1 MPASD
6 SLILYICEH
15 DVDLNDTDTTVY
27 VFYDHE
33 EGLYYIRGNRVSR
46 KKGQT
51 IVRGKPTAPYSF
63 ACRRAADVVAF
74 LGTVFDHTNHFSVEL
89 TSLTD
94 LPIHSDDITYK
105 LLSKK
110 HKQVAEVVAYDN
122 VAYDKLEFYKYLTLV
137 RAMFNEY
144 YGDEEEEAIET

>member
-15 DVDLNDTDTTVY
+15 DVDLDDTDTTVY

-33 EGLYYIRGNRVSR
+33 EGLYYIRGNRVSL
-46 KKGQT
+46 KKGQA

-63 ACRRAADVVAF
+63 ACRRVADVAAF
-74 LGTVFDHTNHFSVEL
+74 LETVLDDTNHFSVEL
-89 TSLTD
+89 ISLTD
-94 LPIHSDDITYK
+94 LPVNSDDITYK

-110 HKQVAEVVAYDN
+110 RKHVAEVVAYDR
-122 VAYDKLEFYKYLTLV
+122 VPYDKLNLYNYLSLV
-137 RAMFNEY
+137 RTMFNEY
-144 YGDEEEEAIET
+144 YANEEEEATA

>member
-6 SLILYICEH
+6 SLILYICEY
-15 DVDLNDTDTTVY
+15 DVDLDDTDTTVY

-33 EGLYYIRGNRVSR
+33 EGLYHIRGNRVSR

-63 ACRRAADVVAF
+63 ACQRATDVVAF
-74 LGTVFDHTNHFSVEL
+74 FGTVLDRSNNFSVEL

-94 LPIHSDDITYK
+94 LPVNSDDITYK

-122 VAYDKLEFYKYLTLV
+122 VAYDKLEFYNYLSLI
-137 RAMFNEY
+137 RAMFNDY
-144 YGDEEEEAIET
+144 YDDTEVYAEA